1 MSTAPTVIK
10 TTEQLRELPVGS
22 VVEASAVGAVTGHEF
37 VIGCQRM
44 YISAILRAG
53 GSIAPEGRG
62 FRATAPLLKGHSGRW
77 NLGHATPNFSGED
90 VIDYAEVTLKEPVES
105 PDDLVLASM
114 SPGLYHCSAFG
125 HTHQFILH
133 TDGEWSTLNPELT
146 LATADGPGAGCALS
160 QGVGA
165 RFVGAHLLSNQTHN
179 VLTTVRRK
187 HVVGKSQAR
196 RGTVLRMAR

>member
-1 MSTAPTVIK
+1 MHD
-10 TTEQLRELPVGS
+10 RRDGS
-22 VVEASAVGAVTGHEF
+22 YKAV
-37 VIGCQRM
+37 
-44 YISAILRAG
+44 
-53 GSIAPEGRG
+53 
-62 FRATAPLLKGHSGRW
+62 APLVKSNTGYF
-77 NLGHATPNFSGED
+77 NLGSTGLRFLPDQITG
-90 VIDYAEVTLKEPVES
+90 YCTEVVLKKEEPVES
-105 PDDLVLASM
+105 PDDLVVASM

-179 VLTTVRRK
+179 VETVVRRK
-187 HVVGKSQAR
+187 HVVGKSPAR
-196 RGTVLRMAR
+196 RGTVLRMYR